1 MDPPQDLL
9 NPWDIARKKKKQKTP
24 NIGRFFKK
32 KNEAQVREEREAA
45 DARAAA
51 AQADATTFRLK
62 YFCCWARPRMQWTA
76 LLLDFVSRDT
86 CGPNQ
91 GN

>member
-32 KNEAQVREEREAA
+32 KNEAQVCEEREAA
-45 DARAAA
+45 A
-51 AQADATTFRLK
+51 AQVAVAQAGAAEGEHPVFT
-62 YFCCWARPRMQWTA
+62 
-76 LLLDFVSRDT
+76 S
-86 CGPNQ
+86 
-91 GN
+91 